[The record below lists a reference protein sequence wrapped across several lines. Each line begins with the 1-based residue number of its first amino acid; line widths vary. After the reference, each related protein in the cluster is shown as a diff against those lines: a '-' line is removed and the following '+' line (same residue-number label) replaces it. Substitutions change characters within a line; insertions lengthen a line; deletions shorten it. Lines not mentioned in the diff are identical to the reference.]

1 MSRLRKAGVEVVV
14 ADRALGISIATQI
27 ADHFRSTRKVLM
39 REWSREEVAR
49 NGYWPLCADRATSG
63 EKEKDMEDLHPTTEI
78 HRQSQMSADADDL
91 ALATKMPPR
100 VRASRKHETSPTEI
114 ATSSRDT
121 SRRQQGT
128 RDRFSTVPARTF
140 IIKTRAD
147 LATMLDILEVEL
159 PRMIATHSRE
169 VEFCAEFMRAAD
181 MIDDAAGVDD
191 KTYVNWRIDRMLTSR
206 GLIIS
211 MVRSRRAVR

>member
-1 MSRLRKAGVEVVV
+1 
-14 ADRALGISIATQI
+14 
-27 ADHFRSTRKVLM
+27 
-39 REWSREEVAR
+39 
-49 NGYWPLCADRATSG
+49 
-63 EKEKDMEDLHPTTEI
+63 
-78 HRQSQMSADADDL
+78 MSADADDI
-91 ALATKMPPR
+91 AQATKMPPTM
-100 VRASRKHETSPTEI
+100 RASGNDEASPMEI
-114 ATSSRDT
+114 ATSSRGT
-121 SRRQQGT
+121 RRRQQEA
-128 RDRFSTVPARTF
+128 RDRFSTVPARTLV
-140 IIKTRAD
+140 IKTRAD

-211 MVRSRRAVR
+211 MVRSRRAAR

>member
-1 MSRLRKAGVEVVV
+1 MDIGPPA
-14 ADRALGISIATQI
+14 
-27 ADHFRSTRKVLM
+27 RSGHL
-39 REWSREEVAR
+39 
-49 NGYWPLCADRATSG
+49 SG
-63 EKEKDMEDLHPTTEI
+63 EKAKDMEDLHRTTEM

-91 ALATKMPPR
+91 AQAAKMPPA
-100 VRASRKHETSPTEI
+100 VRARGKHEESPVEV

-121 SRRQQGT
+121 SRRQQGA
-128 RDRFSTVPARTF
+128 RDGFSTVPARTLM
-140 IIKTRAD
+140 IKTRAD

-159 PRMIATHSRE
+159 PRMIAMHSRE

-181 MIDDAAGVDD
+181 MIDDGAGVDD

-211 MVRSRRAVR
+211 MVRSRRAAR